1 MTINT
6 MLYSFKQGFKNIFR
20 NKMFSLASMATMAA
34 CIFMF
39 GIFFI
44 LFTNFK
50 AMVKDAEEGVAVTVF
65 FKDGTSEDQIK
76 AVQEKIKKR
85 AEVSKIDFVSAEEAW
100 DEYQKEYFDGYEEAA
115 ASFGDDNPLSNSA
128 NLQVYLSDVS
138 MQNTLVNYIKGL
150 DSVKK
155 VNQSQDGANTLTDIN
170 KLISYVSAGVILI
183 LLSVAIFLISNT
195 VTTGIAVRK
204 EEIGIMKLIGATDY
218 LVRAPF
224 VVEGVIIGLVGA
236 AIPLAL
242 LVVMYGKICSYI
254 AEKFN
259 FIGGAMNFVPTGE
272 IFSTLVP
279 VALILGVGIGF
290 LGSRF
295 TIIKHLKV

>member
-6 MLYSFKQGFKNIFR
+6 MLYSLKQGFKNIFR

-65 FKDGTSEDQIK
+65 FKEGTSEEQIK

-155 VNQSQDGANTLTDIN
+155 VNQSQDVANTLTDIN

-242 LVVMYGKICSYI
+242 LVVMYGRICSYI

-259 FIGGAMNFVPTGE
+259 FIGGAMNFVSTGE

>member
-155 VNQSQDGANTLTDIN
+155 VNQSQDVANTLTDIN